1 MFHRSAPRFV
11 PFLAVAVVV
20 VALSATLRAGEI
32 LEAIIVKVN
41 GEILTKTELEQRE
54 VMALRQRGQA
64 NLNDQQLKQAVSEV
78 TPQILVDTIDEMLM
92 LQKGRDLGYR
102 LADDQFKDVLE
113 RIKKDNK
120 IENDEQFEAA
130 LKQENLTL
138 ADLRK
143 SVERNMIITRVQQN
157 EVMGKISV
165 SEEEA
170 RHYYEGHQNEFL
182 TPVTMMIREML
193 VALPVETGVKAM
205 FSVAKDDEAKAKAE
219 ALRVRVV
226 NGESFEKLA
235 GETNDAASKANAGL
249 IGPIK
254 LDELAPELRKM
265 FEPMKAGGLT
275 PVVRTSRGYQF
286 FKVESKT
293 EQAVLGFDQ
302 AREQI
307 ANKVAQTKQRGE
319 VQKFLAKIRAEAI
332 IEWKNPDLKK
342 IYDQRVASDAAEA
355 VKGQ

>member
-1 MFHRSAPRFV
+1 M
-11 PFLAVAVVV
+11 AVLS
-20 VALSATLRAGEI
+20 LSAAMRAGEI

-41 GEILTKTELEQRE
+41 GDILTKTELEQRE
-54 VMALRQRGQA
+54 VAAIRQRGQQ
-64 NLNDQQLKQAVSEV
+64 NLTDQQLKQAIAEV

-102 LADDQFKDVLE
+102 LSDEQFKDVLD

-120 IENDEQFEAA
+120 IENEEQFLAA
-130 LKQENLTL
+130 LKQEGLSL
-138 ADLRK
+138 AELRK
-143 SVERNMIITRVQQN
+143 SIERNMIITRVQQN
-157 EVMGKISV
+157 EIMGKISV

-193 VALPVETGVKAM
+193 VAVPADAKGTLN
-205 FSVAKDDEAKAKAE
+205 VAKDDEAKAKAE
-219 ALRVRVV
+219 ALRARVAG
-226 NGESFEKLA
+226 GENFEKLA
-235 GETNDAASKANAGL
+235 GESNDAASKANNGL

-254 LDELAPELRKM
+254 LEELAPELRKI
-265 FEPMKAGGLT
+265 FEPMKAGEITTVL
-275 PVVRTSRGYQF
+275 RTSRGYQF
-286 FKVESKT
+286 FKVESKA

-319 VQKFLAKIRAEAI
+319 VQKFLAKIRTEAL

-355 VKGQ
+355 AKGQ